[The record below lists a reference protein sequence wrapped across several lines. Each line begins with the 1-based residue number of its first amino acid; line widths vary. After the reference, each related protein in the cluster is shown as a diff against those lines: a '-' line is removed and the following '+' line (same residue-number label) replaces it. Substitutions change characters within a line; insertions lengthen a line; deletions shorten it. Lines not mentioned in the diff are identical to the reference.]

1 MSKLDAII
9 VGSGINS
16 LVCAAVMARRGKKV
30 CVLER
35 EATLGGCIRS
45 EALTAPG
52 YLHDT
57 MSTAHP
63 LFVTSPG
70 YAELKDVLHGAGLD
84 YVNNATPT
92 GVLLPDGRSL
102 ILRTSRE
109 ANVQAMNAL
118 AAGDGDAYRAG
129 VEFVE
134 QNAELIFALLGNELW
149 SSQIGKMMLGRV
161 WKQGAHETVGFF
173 GPAMQ
178 SARAWLGTR
187 FQSDLTKALLAP
199 WVLHTGLGPESPM
212 SALMAQVI
220 SFTLEAVGLPLVKG
234 GNARTVDAFKAVIE
248 GAGGEF
254 HVNADVAEILVKDG
268 KAQGVRC
275 ADGREWTAKNVICN
289 VTPTQL
295 YGRLLPKAATPE
307 PIRRQAAEYRYGKGN
322 MQIHLAL
329 SAPPQWRDPALSQ
342 VIYLH
347 LTSGL
352 DGVSRAVNEAER
364 GLLPAEGTICVCQP
378 TALDPSRAPAGGA
391 VLWVQLPECPR
402 TVRGDALGEI
412 AVPADGRWTEE
423 LRERYADRI
432 VDRLATFIPNLK
444 QSIVGRAVN
453 SPADLERMNMNL
465 VGGDPYSGEC
475 SVDQY
480 MFWRPL
486 RGVKDHATPVKH
498 LFHIGASTH
507 PGPGLSGASGFH
519 VASALAKK

>member
-1 MSKLDAII
+1 MSKFDAII

-35 EATLGGCIRS
+35 EAVLGGCIRTD
-45 EALTAPG
+45 ALTAPG
-52 YLHDT
+52 FLHDT

-70 YAELKDVLHGAGLD
+70 YAELKDALHGAGLA

-92 GVLLPDGRSL
+92 GVLLPDGRSF
-102 ILRTSRE
+102 ILRTSRDE
-109 ANVQAMNAL
+109 NVRAMNAL

-129 VEFVE
+129 VGFVE

-178 SARAWLGTR
+178 SARAWLDTR
-187 FQSDLTKALLAP
+187 FQSDLVRAVLAP

-220 SFTLEAVGLPLVKG
+220 AFTLEAVGLPLVQG
-234 GNARTVDAFKAVIE
+234 GNARTVDAFKAIIE
-248 GAGGEF
+248 QAGGEL
-254 HVNADVAEILVKDG
+254 HTGVDVAEILIQAG
-268 KAQGVRC
+268 KAQGVR
-275 ADGREWTAKNVICN
+275 ASDGRQWQGKNVVCN

-295 YGRLLPKAATPE
+295 YGRLIPPAATPA
-307 PIRRQAAEYRYGKGN
+307 PIRQQAAEYRYGKGN

-329 SAPPQWRDPALSQ
+329 SAPPQWADPALAS
-342 VIYLH
+342 VTYLH

-364 GLLPAEGTICVCQP
+364 GLLPAEGTICVCHP
-378 TALDPSRAPAGGA
+378 TALDPSRAPAGQA
-391 VLWVQLPECPR
+391 VLWIQLPECPR
-402 TVRGDALGEI
+402 VVRGDALGQI
-412 AVPADGRWTEE
+412 VTPADGRWTDE

-432 VDRLATFIPNLK
+432 VERLARFIPNLK
-444 QSIVGRAVN
+444 GSIVGRAVI
-453 SPADLERMNMNL
+453 SPADLERLNMNL
-465 VGGDPYSGEC
+465 VGGDPYAGEC

-486 RGVKDHATPVKH
+486 RGTKDHATPIKQ
-498 LFHIGASTH
+498 LWHIGASTH

-519 VASALAKK
+519 VANALARK